1 MEQKVWPCL
10 ELRRLF
16 IDYLILKKIK
26 TEWISRVLWG
36 RKDVD
41 LNRLPTVGLN
51 SWQHKILVMKLSAH
65 QGFRLGWEPDY
76 KGVAQGSLCAWNSGG
91 GYTWLHTWENEMVS
105 LSHTHTLKTHRNCLN
120 SNKASCFLKNTVS
133 HRIFH
138 CMDRLSLC
146 WGSSG
151 SCGHW
156 LSCSVVCGILVPW
169 QGV

>member
-65 QGFRLGWEPDY
+65 QGFGLGWEPDY

-91 GYTWLHTWENEMVS
+91 GYTWLHTWENEILCHMGS
-105 LSHTHTLKTHRNCLN
+105 
-120 SNKASCFLKNTVS
+120 FLAVQ
-133 HRIFH
+133 
-138 CMDRLSLC
+138 RLSLC
-146 WGSSG
+146 WGSSS

-156 LSCSVVCGILVPW
+156 LTCSVLCGILGPRQGIETVPSA
-169 QGV
+169 V

>member
-65 QGFRLGWEPDY
+65 QGFGVDWEPDY
-76 KGVAQGSLCAWNSGG
+76 KGVAQGNSVCMDSGG
-91 GYTWLHTWENEMVS
+91 GYTVA
-105 LSHTHTLKTHRNCLN
+105 THVRKWD
-120 SNKASCFLKNTVS
+120 TVS
-133 HRIFH
+133 HGIFP
-138 CMDRLSLC
+138 
-146 WGSSG
+146 
-151 SCGHW
+151 
-156 LSCSVVCGILVPW
+156 CSAQTFPVLGEL
-169 QGV
+169 Q

>member
-41 LNRLPTVGLN
+41 LNRLLTVGLN

-65 QGFRLGWEPDY
+65 QGFGLGWEPDH
-76 KGVAQGSLCAWNSGG
+76 KGLAQGSLCAWNSGG
-91 GYTWLHTWENEMVS
+91 GYSLATHVRKWDAIS
-105 LSHTHTLKTHRNCLN
+105 LSLSLTQTHTLKTHKNCLN
-120 SNKASCFLKNTVS
+120 SHKALCFLKHTVS
-133 HRIFH
+133 HGIFP
-138 CMDRLSLC
+138 CCAQTLSLW
-146 WGSSG
+146 WGSSS

-156 LSCSVVCGILVPW
+156 IVALSYVGS
-169 QGV
+169 

>member
-65 QGFRLGWEPDY
+65 QGFGLGWEPDY

-91 GYTWLHTWENEMVS
+91 GYTWLHTWENEI
-105 LSHTHTLKTHRNCLN
+105 LCHTG
-120 SNKASCFLKNTVS
+120 SFLAV
-133 HRIFH
+133 H
-138 CMDRLSLC
+138 RLSLC
-146 WGSSG
+146 WGSSS

-156 LSCSVVCGILVPW
+156 LTCSVLCGILVPW
-169 QGV
+169 QGIETVPSAV